1 MRLPFILWS
10 ISGVPSSQA
19 LPGYLITAPPSLCV
33 SDALGTLACGFQTK
47 KKRRKVGVSFQT
59 TPMGTIT
66 YIQSSRTGFDSSR
79 HTHGSESS
87 LIVQGLLQDLNVYK
101 PHGVW
106 FSQWNLTTT
115 DAFKMQWVCS
125 FFTTTNKQISTVAWV
140 LHTRVYFFP
149 DHNIKGLL
157 FPNQKRLGPFPKKA
171 HTPSESGTG
180 PSASSH
186 MDTS

>member
-1 MRLPFILWS
+1 MLRVSSSVFCSMSFLFDYMCMRLPFILWS

-33 SDALGTLACGFQTK
+33 SDVLGTLACGFQTK
-47 KKRRKVGVSFQT
+47 KKRKKVGVSFQT

-106 FSQWNLTTT
+106 LSQWNLITT
-115 DAFKMQWVCS
+115 DAFKMQWVFS
-125 FFTTTNKQISTVAWV
+125 FLTWQTKKNQRV
-140 LHTRVYFFP
+140 LHPVRKW
-149 DHNIKGLL
+149 HQLIG
-157 FPNQKRLGPFPKKA
+157 Q
-171 HTPSESGTG
+171 
-180 PSASSH
+180 
-186 MDTS
+186 